1 MRTINISPARA
12 TLSQLVAALEAG
24 QEIEIIIARHN
35 KPVARLLPIAQP
47 TKTPKR
53 IGVAA
58 GKFDVP
64 ESIDLHN
71 AEVLK
76 RFTGQAC

>member
-1 MRTINISPARA
+1 MRTINMSTAKA

-35 KPVARLLPIAQP
+35 KPVARLLPMGQP
-47 TKTPKR
+47 SKTTTR

-58 GKFDVP
+58 GKFEVP

-76 RFTGQAC
+76 HFTGQAC